1 MLYGKY
7 RKLVGK
13 QEEGINAEK
22 FLCMHIDFC
31 TNRDKKTE
39 SMYHTELMEFAGQ
52 IDRGSV

>member
-22 FLCMHIDFC
+22 FLCVYIDFC
-31 TNRDKKTE
+31 TNCDKK
-39 SMYHTELMEFAGQ
+39 YVPYG
-52 IDRGSV
+52 IDEICGAN